1 MRVAHLIWGFKA
13 GGSETML
20 VDIANEQALS
30 NEVTIMIGNTDTDDI
45 VLQSLNNR
53 VKIELIGRPPASNNP
68 WYIFK
73 VIRALKAFKPDIVHA
88 HQESFV
94 KILRFLS
101 VPKVLTVHDTNQKL
115 QSVRAYDAVY
125 SISEAVRHDI
135 QTKQPAARSTVIRNG
150 ICFSAVKPKLTYG
163 QLPFRVVQVGR
174 LDHRIKGQDI
184 LLRALRLVVESIG
197 SEEITIDFIG
207 EGPSREYLTDLA
219 KELRVTE
226 QCRFL
231 GGQPRKTI
239 YEQLHTYD
247 LLVQPSRYEG
257 FGLTVVEAMA
267 AKVPVLVSDIEGPM
281 EVIAN
286 GSYGDFFRTGDHLD
300 CGNKIALIIDYS
312 KRISFQ
318 DHLDTVARYAR
329 RTFDVGGTA
338 RYYLDEYQKI
348 IHRNT
353 AA

>member
-1 MRVAHLIWGFKA
+1 MRVAHLIWSFMA

-30 NEVTIMIGNTDTDDI
+30 SEVAIIIGNSDTADV
-45 VLQSLNNR
+45 VLQSLSHR
-53 VKIELIGRPPASNNP
+53 VKVELIGRPPASRNP

-73 VIRALKAFKPDIVHA
+73 IVQALKTFKPDIVHA

-101 VPKVLTVHDTNQKL
+101 IPKVLTVHDTNQTL
-115 QSVRAYDAVY
+115 QSIREYDALY

-135 QTKQPAARSTVIRNG
+135 QTKQPDVRSTVICNG
-150 ICFSAVKPKLTYG
+150 ICFSTVQHKTSYG

-184 LLRALRLVVESIG
+184 LLRALQTAAKSIG
-197 SEEITIDFIG
+197 SGKITLDFIG
-207 EGPSREYLTDLA
+207 EGPSREYLIALA
-219 KELRVTE
+219 KELGIAG

-231 GGQPRKTI
+231 GAQPRKTI

-267 AKVPVLVSDIEGPM
+267 ARIPVLVSNMEGPM
-281 EVIAN
+281 EIIAN
-286 GSYGDFFRTGDHLD
+286 GKHGYFFTAEDHVDCSQKLINIIEDSQKENFSKHLIAHAEYAKKQFDIADTAQQYLAAYGTVMS
-300 CGNKIALIIDYS
+300 S
-312 KRISFQ
+312 KP
-318 DHLDTVARYAR
+318 
-329 RTFDVGGTA
+329 
-338 RYYLDEYQKI
+338 
-348 IHRNT
+348 
-353 AA
+353 